1 MSLII
6 LFLPLFQLN
15 VSADFESPKQSHKGI
30 GKEVHSRFF
39 FLLICMKVLT
49 LHKSYNDFMKT
60 CILKSK
66 ICKMISK

>member
-1 MSLII
+1 M
-6 LFLPLFQLN
+6 
-15 VSADFESPKQSHKGI
+15 SADFESPKQGATKALV
-30 GKEVHSRFF
+30 KRFIQDYF